1 MVEPARGKT
10 ARQRL
15 GEHAEA
21 RASRKGLSKSL
32 GRGQR
37 EGRSGGGASGG
48 GKARRRRLDRG
59 GARGGAAA
67 SYAKAPPAW
76 PACRERPGGGRGIA
90 ACGSLLA
97 GSIEKSRVAAAASE
111 PEQRSRHQP
120 AARRAVRAPE
130 RRAVASGL
138 RDDAGGPRAARR
150 AGGAGRGSRGAHG
163 PGA

>member
-10 ARQRL
+10 ARLRL

-21 RASRKGLSKSL
+21 RANRKGLGKSL

-37 EGRSGGGASGG
+37 EGRSGGG
-48 GKARRRRLDRG
+48 KARRRRMDRG

-76 PACRERPGGGRGIA
+76 TACRERPGGGRGIA

-97 GSIEKSRVAAAASE
+97 GSIEKSRVAAAAASE

-138 RDDAGGPRAARR
+138 RGGAGGPRAARR
-150 AGGAGRGSRGAHG
+150 AGGASRGSRGAHG